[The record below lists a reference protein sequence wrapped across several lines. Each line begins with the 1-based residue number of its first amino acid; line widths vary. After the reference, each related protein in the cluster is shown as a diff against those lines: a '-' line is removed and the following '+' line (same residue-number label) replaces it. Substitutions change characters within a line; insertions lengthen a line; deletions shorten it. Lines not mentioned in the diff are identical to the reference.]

1 MSRKQESYDP
11 FLLSILAEAVQIKTE
26 IKIVSVADLEK
37 GMTIDEDIFSYQGE
51 IIVVKGTRVSPLILT
66 FLNDYSCN
74 DGVRQPFRVVVS
86 REKVKISSIWN
97 TRNNLIL

>member
-37 GMTIDEDIFSYQGE
+37 GMTVDEDIFSYQGE
-51 IIVVKGTRVSPLILT
+51 IIVAKGTEVSPLILN
-66 FLNDYSCN
+66 FLNDYLRHK
-74 DGVRQPFRVVVS
+74 GVCQPFRVLVS
-86 REKVKISSIWN
+86 RK
-97 TRNNLIL
+97 